1 MKKILILC
9 LLFCMAGCTAAPQ
22 TESRQEAGREL
33 PAKSE
38 PLSNLATVSPIK
50 ADTLDDYLFR
60 QDCIYI
66 DTRDPELF
74 YSEGHVAG
82 FINVPFYGYITDFR
96 YNPDTLFSMEQIRDG
111 ENIIHIGD
119 IGSFSP
125 NYEESEDLIR
135 DLFPEDKNIL
145 VISTAGVESVYLLN
159 LLEQLG
165 YDPHRLYNVGSYTN
179 GMGEDIAYM
188 TYENAKYRVS
198 KMEFYDTTIRY
209 QLQKEN
215 YTLIERER

>member
-1 MKKILILC
+1 MKKILMLC
-9 LLFCMAGCTAAPQ
+9 LLFCLFGCSAAPQ
-22 TESRQEAGREL
+22 TETPADTITDL

-38 PLSNLATVSPIK
+38 PLTNMATVSPIK
-50 ADTLDDYLFR
+50 AGNLDNYLFR
-60 QDCIYI
+60 EDCVYI
-66 DTRDPELF
+66 DTRDPNLF

-82 FINVPFYGYITDFR
+82 FINIPFYGYITDFR
-96 YNPDTLFSMEQIRDG
+96 YNPDTLFSMEQIRNEDQ
-111 ENIIHIGD
+111 IIHIGD

-125 NYEESEDLIR
+125 NYEESEALIR
-135 DLFPEDKNIL
+135 DLFPEDKNIM

-188 TYENAKYRVS
+188 TYEEAKYRVD
-198 KMEFYDTTIRY
+198 KIEFYDTKIQYRLDTE
-209 QLQKEN
+209 K
-215 YTLIERER
+215 YTLIQR

>member
-1 MKKILILC
+1 MKKILMLC
-9 LLFCMAGCTAAPQ
+9 LLFSLFGCSAAPQ
-22 TESRQEAGREL
+22 TETPAGTITDL

-38 PLSNLATVSPIK
+38 PLTNMATVSPIK
-50 ADTLDDYLFR
+50 ADNLDNYLFR
-60 QDCIYI
+60 EDCVYI
-66 DTRDPELF
+66 DTRDPNLF

-82 FINVPFYGYITDFR
+82 FINIPFYGYITDFR
-96 YNPDTLFSMEQIRDG
+96 YNPDTLFSMEQIRNEDQ
-111 ENIIHIGD
+111 IIHIGD

-125 NYEESEDLIR
+125 NYEESEALIR
-135 DLFPEDKNIL
+135 DLFPEDKNIM

-188 TYENAKYRVS
+188 TYEEAKYRVD
-198 KMEFYDTTIRY
+198 KIEFYDTKIQYRLDTE
-209 QLQKEN
+209 K
-215 YTLIERER
+215 YTLIQR

>member
-1 MKKILILC
+1 MKKILMVC
-9 LLFCMAGCTAAPQ
+9 LMFCLFGCTAQTPQ
-22 TESRQEAGREL
+22 QPVQNETVIEL

-38 PLSNLATVSPIK
+38 PLSNNATVSPIK
-50 ADTLDDYLFR
+50 ASNLDDYLFR
-60 QDCIYI
+60 DDCVYI
-66 DTRDPELF
+66 DTRDPNLF

-82 FINVPFYGYITDFR
+82 FINIPFYGYITDFQ
-96 YNPDTLFSMEQIRDG
+96 YNPQSLFSMEQSRDG

-119 IGSFSP
+119 IGSFSA

-135 DLFPEDKNIL
+135 DLFPQDKNIL

-188 TYENAKYRVS
+188 TYEDAKYRVE
-198 KMEFYDTTIRY
+198 KREIYDTTISYR
-209 QLQKEN
+209 LNTEDFTK
-215 YTLIERER
+215 IER